1 MELKIM
7 RIKDILGKEVL
18 NTKVEV
24 VGKITDI
31 EIDSETYQ
39 IINLIVQKGN
49 FSEKM
54 SIKKSEDVIPIEM
67 VSAIGDKILLK
78 DIISDA
84 ETVEL

>member
-39 IINLIVQKGN
+39 IVNLIVQKGN

>member
-1 MELKIM
+1 M

>member
-1 MELKIM
+1 M

-39 IINLIVQKGN
+39 IVNLIVQKGN